1 MTTSL
6 PVFGGGSGL
15 DCRIGGPGSADS
27 ILLLLSALFLADG
40 LRHLAALEVGH
51 VVRLQVLQVE
61 RLTVGQL
68 ENMNVD
74 FVVEQKPNR
83 ALQYFSY
90 LVQDHVLYIGVPL
103 ILLGRI
109 SILFVF
115 VVITNVCIG
124 ILLFFALLGGLD
136 LDDGELVV
144 RQLRDEDKVVG

>member
-1 MTTSL
+1 M
-6 PVFGGGSGL
+6 
-15 DCRIGGPGSADS
+15 
-27 ILLLLSALFLADG
+27 
-40 LRHLAALEVGH
+40 
-51 VVRLQVLQVE
+51 
-61 RLTVGQL
+61 
-68 ENMNVD
+68 
-74 FVVEQKPNR
+74 
-83 ALQYFSY
+83 
-90 LVQDHVLYIGVPL
+90 QDHVLCIGVPL

>member
-40 LRHLAALEVGH
+40 LWHLAALEVGH

-68 ENMNVD
+68 ENMSVKT
-74 FVVEQKPNR
+74 EQ
-83 ALQYFSY
+83 
-90 LVQDHVLYIGVPL
+90 VQFQEKMIAIPCARSCTLHWGPSHLAWSHLHPL
-103 ILLGRI
+103 CFRGHHQCVHWHPPLLCSPRRTR
-109 SILFVF
+109 S
-115 VVITNVCIG
+115 
-124 ILLFFALLGGLD
+124 
-136 LDDGELVV
+136 
-144 RQLRDEDKVVG
+144 